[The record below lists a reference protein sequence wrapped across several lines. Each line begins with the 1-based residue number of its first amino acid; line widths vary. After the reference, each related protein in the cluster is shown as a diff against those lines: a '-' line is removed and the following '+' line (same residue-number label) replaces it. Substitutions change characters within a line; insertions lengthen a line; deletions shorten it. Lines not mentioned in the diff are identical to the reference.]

1 MESSAL
7 QNNLYWQL
15 FRVAINAKHGLM
27 DIAEKHKLTVMQMY
41 TLCLLEADKS
51 IPMNSLSTTL
61 HCDASNITGIVDKLF
76 QQKYIKREENPH
88 DRRSK
93 MITLTPKGVKLCLKI
108 AESLVTNQP
117 TTLNELSKQEREQLL
132 SLLSK
137 TTLSASLLSSQTH
150 TK

>member
-1 MESSAL
+1 MESTAL

-27 DIAEKHKLTVMQMY
+27 NIADKHKLTVMQMY

-51 IPMNSLSTTL
+51 IPMNSLSSTL

-93 MITLTPKGVKLCLKI
+93 MIALTPKGVKLCEKI
-108 AESLVTNQP
+108 AQSLVTYQP
-117 TTLNELSKQEREQLL
+117 TTLNELSQNEKQQLL
-132 SLLSK
+132 LLLNK
-137 TTLSASLLSSQTH
+137 TGLPAPTFNTSAKH
-150 TK
+150 

>member
-27 DIAEKHKLTVMQMY
+27 NIADQHKLTVMQMY

-51 IPMNSLSTTL
+51 IPMNSLSLTL

-76 QQKYIKREENPH
+76 HLKYIKREENPH

-93 MITLTPKGVKLCLKI
+93 MITLTPKGVKLCEKI
-108 AESLVTNQP
+108 AESLVKYQP
-117 TTLNELSKQEREQLL
+117 TTLNELSQNDKQQLL
-132 SLLSK
+132 LLLNK
-137 TTLSASLLSSQTH
+137 TGFSANYTIANKH
-150 TK
+150 

>member
-27 DIAEKHKLTVMQMY
+27 NIADRHKLTVMQMY

-61 HCDASNITGIVDKLF
+61 HCDASNITGIVDRLF
-76 QQKYIKREENPH
+76 QQKYIRREENPH

-93 MITLTPKGVKLCLKI
+93 MLTLTSKGVKLCGKI
-108 AESLVTNQP
+108 AESLEKNQP
-117 TTLNELSKQEREQLL
+117 TTLNELSKKEKQQLL
-132 SLLSK
+132 LLLNR
-137 TTLSASLLSSQTH
+137 TTLPAAILTTS